1 MDGYYSNHN
10 TAVPAAN
17 SDLNGGDSHG
27 ARLVMVYTPTD
38 SLKITGSVSYSETDS
53 DPRAVAKVGNANTF
67 YLMGQQLPA
76 GTPADFSFMGTMDY
90 GQWLG
95 TVGSVKES
103 DVALSVSERTGMPF
117 AGSTDE
123 TLLSYLKLDWDL
135 GTTIFKSSTSY
146 LSNDATLDEDVEYQD
161 GTGHGIHGGRTV
173 TGQRVSGFDG
183 YGLFQPGVHDRVKR
197 RRSLELAGRYFRFL
211 GGHS

>member
-1 MDGYYSNHN
+1 
-10 TAVPAAN
+10 
-17 SDLNGGDSHG
+17 
-27 ARLVMVYTPTD
+27 
-38 SLKITGSVSYSETDS
+38 
-53 DPRAVAKVGNANTF
+53 
-67 YLMGQQLPA
+67 
-76 GTPADFSFMGTMDY
+76 MGTMDY

-161 GTGHGIHGGRTV
+161 GIGTVFLGVGLSLANEYRDSTDTDYFNQEFTLESNDEGRWNWLA
-173 TGQRVSGFDG
+173 GVSGFWEDT
-183 YGLFQPGVHDRVKR
+183 HNAD
-197 RRSLELAGRYFRFL
+197 
-211 GGHS
+211 